1 MRVIPEP
8 SREIYIPMRVIANGT
23 GSEVIFT
30 LFRLPEMSEEK
41 FAEDVEWA
49 TRDLNALKILL
60 EA

>member
-1 MRVIPEP
+1 MGVIPEP